1 MLEHLPVSAVRQI
14 KEFWSVRRLKSAS
27 LLLPAAFLLS
37 GCGFLDVY
45 KKQEKRCKAFCNE
58 EANKREE
65 DPPFNFDLGYWNQT
79 TPRSQLDPNTEL
91 VPLLRSNPMKLLA
104 NALKTVS
111 DDLAEAK
118 QAIGKTP
125 TTEQTECLKEVFT
138 SQFKNTDAR
147 SEGSLDYGRCVDL
160 RKLEE
165 RLNAN
170 RNTATDGK
178 VRVIELDSALHLI
191 SLGRLPLSSGA
202 DAMQDAGSGL
212 DLASVLPFRS
222 VKAADVA
229 TPNETQNLKFL
240 LVRGTVQG
248 TALEKVGT
256 AGVLKK
262 SWGLLYAGLDENQ
275 PLQVDWQ
282 PAQNYVKLNGSLA
295 TLSAAFQRTTTQTQW
310 DGFGYSREFI
320 FTNFSFTAPQLELNS
335 QLGWSDQAVMNGSY
349 FLRINGDLV
358 GAGGEQ
364 SKLFHMKASGRA
376 CTLDVGLVTGF
387 QGETPVEQSLG
398 QISIC
403 TAAN

>member
-1 MLEHLPVSAVRQI
+1 MSEHLPASAVRQI
-14 KEFWSVRRLKSAS
+14 NKLYNTKVLNRALF
-27 LLLPAAFLLS
+27 LLPAALLLG

-45 KKQEKRCKAFCNE
+45 KKQEKRCKAFCD
-58 EANKREE
+58 ADSTKPEE
-65 DPPFNFDLGYWNQT
+65 DPPFNFDIGYWNQT

-111 DDLAEAK
+111 EDLGEAK

-125 TTEQTECLKEVFT
+125 ATTQTECLKEVFT
-138 SQFKNTDAR
+138 SPFKNTEGR

-165 RLNAN
+165 RLNSS
-170 RNTATDGK
+170 RNSSTDGK
-178 VRVIELDSALHLI
+178 IKVIELDSALHLI
-191 SLGRLPLSSGA
+191 SLGRLPLAAGG

-212 DLASVLPFRS
+212 DLANVLPFRS

-229 TPNETQNLKFL
+229 SPNETQNLKFL
-240 LVRGTVQG
+240 LVRGSVQG
-248 TALEKVGT
+248 TALEKAGT
-256 AGVLKK
+256 AGILKK

-282 PAQNYVKLNGSLA
+282 PAQNNVKISGSMA
-295 TLSAAFQRTTTQTQW
+295 TLSAAFQRATTQTQW

-320 FTNFSFTAPQLELNS
+320 FANFSFSAPQLELNS

-349 FLRINGDLV
+349 YLRINGDLV
-358 GAGGEQ
+358 EAGGQQ

-376 CTLDVGLVTGF
+376 CMLDVGLVTGF

-403 TAAN
+403 TATN

>member
-1 MLEHLPVSAVRQI
+1 MPEYLPASAVRQI
-14 KEFWSVRRLKSAS
+14 DKFTNDKVLKRAFV
-27 LLLPAAFLLS
+27 LLPAAFLLS

-58 EANKREE
+58 DSNKAEE

-79 TPRSQLDPNTEL
+79 TPRSKLDPNTEL

-111 DDLAEAK
+111 DDIGEAN

-125 TTEQTECLKEVFT
+125 ATAQTECLKEVFT
-138 SQFKNTDAR
+138 SPFKNSESR

-170 RNTATDGK
+170 RNSSTDGK

-191 SLGRLPLSSGA
+191 SLGRLPLAGGG
-202 DAMQDAGSGL
+202 DAMQDADSGL
-212 DLASVLPFRS
+212 NLVKVLPFRS
-222 VKAADVA
+222 IKAADLSA
-229 TPNETQNLKFL
+229 PSETQNLKFL

-248 TALEKVGT
+248 TALGKTGT

-275 PLQVDWQ
+275 PLQVDWK
-282 PAQNYVKLNGSLA
+282 PEQNNVKITGSLA

-320 FTNFSFTAPQLELNS
+320 FTNFSFSAPQLEMNS

-358 GAGGEQ
+358 EAGGQQ

-387 QGETPVEQSLG
+387 QGETPIEQSLG